1 MSILFWY
8 YKPIISTN
16 GGVERVTDVLAT
28 YFKDNGYRVFFL
40 SFEKMGMCSDCH
52 YFLPNSE
59 DLMSVE
65 NLRYAENLIFN
76 KRISIIINQNGLSP
90 LFSKFIFTLHL
101 DKIPVKIISVIHN
114 SLLSPIKNYAIV
126 HSYPLLF
133 QKIFSNVFFQFLLLK
148 LYYLKYSKHFQY
160 LFKKSECTL
169 FLSPSYLNEAVFF
182 QKNISMSKI
191 GCIPNPASFI
201 NQGLFESKSKEVLY
215 VGRLDF
221 SLKKIDYLLDIWEIV
236 SSVKKDWSLRIVGGG
251 DNNRAKA
258 YADKRNLNNIIW
270 CDFCDPTIYYKH
282 ASIFCLTSSYEG
294 FPMVLIEALTYGVVP
309 IAFASFEALQDII
322 KDGINGFVITPFD
335 KKKYADRLIW
345 LMDNKE
351 ELMKMSHA
359 GFSSSLYYSLES
371 VGSKWLKLFKNIS

>member
-1 MSILFWY
+1 M
-8 YKPIISTN
+8 
-16 GGVERVTDVLAT
+16 
-28 YFKDNGYRVFFL
+28 YF
-40 SFEKMGMCSDCH
+40 
-52 YFLPNSE
+52 
-59 DLMSVE
+59 
-65 NLRYAENLIFN
+65 
-76 KRISIIINQNGLSP
+76 
-90 LFSKFIFTLHL
+90 
-101 DKIPVKIISVIHN
+101 
-114 SLLSPIKNYAIV
+114 
-126 HSYPLLF
+126 
-133 QKIFSNVFFQFLLLK
+133 
-148 LYYLKYSKHFQY
+148 
-160 LFKKSECTL
+160 
-169 FLSPSYLNEAVFF
+169 
-182 QKNISMSKI
+182 
-191 GCIPNPASFI
+191 IPNPASFI

-221 SLKKIDYLLDIWEIV
+221 SQKKIDYLLDIWEIV

>member
-65 NLRYAENLIFN
+65 
-76 KRISIIINQNGLSP
+76 
-90 LFSKFIFTLHL
+90 
-101 DKIPVKIISVIHN
+101 
-114 SLLSPIKNYAIV
+114 
-126 HSYPLLF
+126 YPLLF

-221 SLKKIDYLLDIWEIV
+221 SQKKIDYLLDIWEIV